1 MEKIKKYKEIYA
13 FITIIIGILSG
24 AFVILHNILNKYDEI
39 LDNLKTTQQMSLKSV
54 IWNDNIPL
62 AERSSACDVYLSN
75 GYNSLT
81 KKHSEGGIIMIKIII
96 GLVSVM
102 IANVLLGVTLAKL
115 KQEFK
120 KEKLLSGLVKYLGI
134 VLGVLLMYLTGYLNP
149 DIVVA
154 NINNVEV
161 NLMTGIEVLFIS
173 GIIYYGMQDLIKL
186 KNLLGLSN
194 DITPTDEGRG

>member
-1 MEKIKKYKEIYA
+1 
-13 FITIIIGILSG
+13 
-24 AFVILHNILNKYDEI
+24 
-39 LDNLKTTQQMSLKSV
+39 
-54 IWNDNIPL
+54 
-62 AERSSACDVYLSN
+62 
-75 GYNSLT
+75 
-81 KKHSEGGIIMIKIII
+81 MIKIII

-134 VLGVLLMYLTGYLNP
+134 FLGISLMHLAGYLNP

-173 GIIYYGMQDLIKL
+173 GIVFYGVQDLIKL
-186 KNLLGLSN
+186 KDLLGLSN
-194 DITPTDEGRG
+194 DITPNDGGRG

>member
-1 MEKIKKYKEIYA
+1 
-13 FITIIIGILSG
+13 
-24 AFVILHNILNKYDEI
+24 
-39 LDNLKTTQQMSLKSV
+39 
-54 IWNDNIPL
+54 
-62 AERSSACDVYLSN
+62 
-75 GYNSLT
+75 
-81 KKHSEGGIIMIKIII
+81 MIKIII

-134 VLGVLLMYLTGYLNP
+134 VLGVSLMYLTGYLNP
-149 DIVVA
+149 SIVVA

-161 NLMTGIEVLFIS
+161 NLLSGIEVLFIS
-173 GIIYYGMQDLIKL
+173 GIVYYGMQDLIKL

-194 DITPTDEGRG
+194 DIAPNDGGRG

>member
-1 MEKIKKYKEIYA
+1 
-13 FITIIIGILSG
+13 
-24 AFVILHNILNKYDEI
+24 
-39 LDNLKTTQQMSLKSV
+39 
-54 IWNDNIPL
+54 
-62 AERSSACDVYLSN
+62 
-75 GYNSLT
+75 
-81 KKHSEGGIIMIKIII
+81 MIKIII
-96 GLVSVM
+96 GLVSAM
-102 IANVLLGVTLAKL
+102 LANVLLGVTLAKL

-154 NINNVEV
+154 NINGIKV
-161 NLMTGIEVLFIS
+161 NLMAGIEGLFIS

>member
-1 MEKIKKYKEIYA
+1 M
-13 FITIIIGILSG
+13 L
-24 AFVILHNILNKYDEI
+24 
-39 LDNLKTTQQMSLKSV
+39 
-54 IWNDNIPL
+54 
-62 AERSSACDVYLSN
+62 
-75 GYNSLT
+75 
-81 KKHSEGGIIMIKIII
+81 KIII
-96 GLVSVM
+96 GLISVM
-102 IANVLLGVTLAKL
+102 LANMLLGVTLAKL

-134 VLGVLLMYLTGYLNP
+134 ILGVLLMYIAGYLNP

-194 DITPTDEGRG
+194 DITPIDEGRG

>member
-1 MEKIKKYKEIYA
+1 
-13 FITIIIGILSG
+13 
-24 AFVILHNILNKYDEI
+24 
-39 LDNLKTTQQMSLKSV
+39 
-54 IWNDNIPL
+54 
-62 AERSSACDVYLSN
+62 
-75 GYNSLT
+75 
-81 KKHSEGGIIMIKIII
+81 MIKIII

-102 IANVLLGVTLAKL
+102 LANVLLGVTLAKL

>member
-1 MEKIKKYKEIYA
+1 
-13 FITIIIGILSG
+13 
-24 AFVILHNILNKYDEI
+24 
-39 LDNLKTTQQMSLKSV
+39 
-54 IWNDNIPL
+54 
-62 AERSSACDVYLSN
+62 
-75 GYNSLT
+75 
-81 KKHSEGGIIMIKIII
+81 MIKIII

-134 VLGVLLMYLTGYLNP
+134 ILGVLLMYIAGYLNP

-194 DITPTDEGRG
+194 DITPIDEGRG